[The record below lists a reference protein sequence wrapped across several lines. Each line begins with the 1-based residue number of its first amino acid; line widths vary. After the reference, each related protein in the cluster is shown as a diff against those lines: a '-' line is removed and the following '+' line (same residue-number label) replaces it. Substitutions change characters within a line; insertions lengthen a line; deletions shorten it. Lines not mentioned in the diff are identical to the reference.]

1 MKKYLLFLL
10 LASLLLS
17 ACSAG
22 KEKSLIGTWTLTG
35 YGPPSAPIPVT
46 AASQASLTFHE
57 NGAVDG
63 NSGCNSFGGEYK
75 VDGDQITFGALVS
88 TLMAC
93 DEPLMSQEG
102 IVFQVLSG
110 TATYKIA
117 GDTLTITNNG
127 MALVFVSSEPQSYPA
142 AYPAYP
148 Q

>member
-10 LASLLLS
+10 LVSLLLS

-22 KEKSLIGTWTLTG
+22 EEKSLNGIWTLTA
-35 YGPPSAPIPVT
+35 YGPPSATIPV
-46 AASQASLTFHE
+46 ASGSQASITF
-57 NGAVDG
+57 NDDRKVNG

-75 VDGDQITFGALVS
+75 VDGSQVTFNALAS

-93 DEPLMSQEG
+93 QEPLMSQEG
-102 IVFQVLSG
+102 IVFQVLDG
-110 TATYKIA
+110 TASYKID
-117 GDTLTITNNG
+117 GDTLTITNAG
-127 MALVFVSSEPQSYPA
+127 MALVFKSGEPQAYPA